1 MRRSTVRTFALLV
14 LALFG
19 APVAMHVVMHD
30 LHDHH
35 DAHADAA
42 MIDTGHGDHEHPIV
56 GSSLA
61 PQIPSLTRAA
71 LPIVTTPAALPA
83 TWSQMA
89 TAERNVLSY
98 GALRMD
104 DDVGLQPL
112 LSTFLI

>member
-1 MRRSTVRTFALLV
+1 MRRSTIRIFALLV
-14 LALFG
+14 LVLLS

-35 DAHADAA
+35 DAHADEA

-56 GSSLA
+56 GTSA
-61 PQIPSLTRAA
+61 PQIPSLTFAA

-83 TWSQMA
+83 TWSRMT
-89 TAERNVLSY
+89 TAERNVLSH